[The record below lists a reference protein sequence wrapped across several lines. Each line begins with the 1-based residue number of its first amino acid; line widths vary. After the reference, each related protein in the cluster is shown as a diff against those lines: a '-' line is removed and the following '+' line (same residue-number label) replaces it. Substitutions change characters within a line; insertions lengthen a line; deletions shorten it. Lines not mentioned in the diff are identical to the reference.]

1 MLLFYNGLGE
11 INSMKGQMI
20 KSKPLNNFQE
30 STIEEIHNILH
41 TIKDAKSWNK
51 DMKVIHKMTERD
63 NIV

>member
-1 MLLFYNGLGE
+1 
-11 INSMKGQMI
+11 MKGQMI

>member
-1 MLLFYNGLGE
+1 MV
-11 INSMKGQMI
+11 

-41 TIKDAKSWNK
+41 SIKDGISWRSA
-51 DMKVIHKMTERD
+51 MKLIHELTRKD

>member
-1 MLLFYNGLGE
+1 
-11 INSMKGQMI
+11 MKGQLK

-41 TIKDAKSWNK
+41 TIKDGKSWK
-51 DMKVIHKMTERD
+51 KAMKVIHKMTEKD

>member
-1 MLLFYNGLGE
+1 
-11 INSMKGQMI
+11 MKGQMP

-41 TIKDAKSWNK
+41 TINDSKSWK
-51 DMKVIHKMTERD
+51 KAMKTINEMTRKD